1 MHDTRIVPL
10 LNIGASVSPLSFSSG
25 LDIYSYKLLL
35 EKKFIYTLIY
45 IDEPTGDIALDIRR
59 LADLYKDRS
68 RNMEKPGSSGIGVK
82 SAIKQTRDPR
92 KITVSFNLSCVS

>member
-1 MHDTRIVPL
+1 M
-10 LNIGASVSPLSFSSG
+10 SPLSFSSG
-25 LDIYSYKLLL
+25 LDIILYSYKLLL

-45 IDEPTGDIALDIRR
+45 IDEPTGDIAVDIRR

-68 RNMEKPGSSGIGVK
+68 RNMEKELK
-82 SAIKQTRDPR
+82 TAIKQNRDPR